1 MKVLV
6 YSAKDFEIPF
16 LQRAN
21 NGRHQVTYLKE
32 ALSLDT
38 VFRSVGHKAIS
49 IFSGDDAS
57 SIVLETLKGLEV
69 KYIALRSTGYNNVHL
84 KAAEKYK
91 LKVANVPSYSPY
103 AIAEHAVALL
113 LALNRKIIEANRQ
126 VRTYNF
132 LQSNLMGFDLKG
144 KTIGIIGTG
153 NIGSVMCKIM
163 HGFGCDIIAY
173 DIHKNTSLKD
183 LYGVIYTDLESL
195 CAHSDIISLH
205 VPLTKQTYDLI
216 SKETLA
222 LMKPNTV
229 LINTAR
235 GAIVHTDA
243 LVEALENNKIAA
255 YGADVYEKEKGTFF
269 KDNSVNGIKDERL
282 KKLLTFPNVILT
294 PHQAFITKEAVQNI
308 AQTTVENIDAW
319 ANGQKCVNELLPE
332 ESITEWD

>member
-16 LQRAN
+16 LERAN

-32 ALSLDT
+32 ALNLETAFKSI
-38 VFRSVGHKAIS
+38 GHKAIS

-57 SIVLETLKGLEV
+57 SLVLETLKGLEV
-69 KYIALRSTGYNNVHL
+69 KYISLRSTGYNNVQL
-84 KAAEKYK
+84 KTAKKYE
-91 LKVANVPSYSPY
+91 LKVANVPDYSPH

-113 LALNRKIIEANRQ
+113 LAINRKIINANNQ
-126 VRTYNF
+126 VQVYNF

-144 KTIGIIGTG
+144 KTVGIIGTG
-153 NIGSVMCKIM
+153 HIGSVMCKIM
-163 HGFGCDIIAY
+163 HGFGCNVLAY
-173 DIHKNTSLKD
+173 DIKQNAD
-183 LYGVIYTDLESL
+183 LMDSYKIKYTDLETL

-205 VPLTKQTYDLI
+205 VPLNKETYDLI
-216 SKETLA
+216 NKETLA

-243 LVEALENNKIAA
+243 LIEALENNQIAA
-255 YGADVYEKEKGTFF
+255 YGTDVYEREKGVFF
-269 KDNSVNGIKDERL
+269 KDNSESGIKDDRL
-282 KKLLTFPNVILT
+282 KKLLSLPNVLLT
-294 PHQAFITKEAVQNI
+294 PHQAFMTAEAVQNI
-308 AQTTVENIDAW
+308 AQTTFENIDAW
-319 ANGQKCVNELLPE
+319 AKGEKCTNELQPE